1 MATYNPD
8 MPRQLAKPRPKQA
21 AHLLALR
28 KAAGLSQAELA
39 ELTGLSPKSIGY
51 WETSATPPRSDV
63 LPLLADALG
72 VRVEDLL
79 ADRRP
84 AARRRPGP
92 AGKLQK
98 VFEQAVK
105 LPRREQDLVA
115 KFVQTLLDQRK
126 AG

>member
-1 MATYNPD
+1 MHSYTRD

-21 AHLLALR
+21 ARLVALR

-39 ELTGLSPKSIGY
+39 DLTGVSSKSIAY
-51 WETSATPPRSDV
+51 WETSSTPPRSDV
-63 LPLLADALG
+63 LPKLAKALG
-72 VRVEDLL
+72 VRLEDLL
-79 ADRRP
+79 ADHRP
-84 AARRRPGP
+84 SPKRPGP

>member
-1 MATYNPD
+1 MHSYTPG

-21 AHLLALR
+21 ARLVTLR

-39 ELTGLSPKSIGY
+39 ELTGLSSKSIAY
-51 WETSATPPRSDV
+51 WETSSTPPRSDV
-63 LPLLADALG
+63 LPKLAKALG

-79 ADRRP
+79 AASAPP
-84 AARRRPGP
+84 ARRPGP

-98 VFEQAVK
+98 VFEQALK